1 MVHAVSGAFAGHTRS
16 RRAKLTLLEPTS
28 LDGASDMPVQ
38 NAEIAAMFDQA
49 AELLEIQGESPFR
62 VRAYRRA
69 ARVIEGQPRSVGSL
83 LSAGRDLSELPGIG
97 KDLAGKIADI
107 VTTGHFGL
115 LDTLKKELP
124 GELGDMAALPG
135 LGPKRIKLLYDKL
148 KVRTLDD
155 LRRVLRT
162 GRLADLKGFG
172 PVSAK
177 KLADALEKPREEK
190 RFKLAVAEAEAEAL
204 TGFLR
209 RGGRGRIAVAG
220 SLRRRR
226 ETVGDIDVLVTAKD
240 GAAVGDRLVAYDNV
254 AEVLAHG
261 PTRTTVIL
269 RSGIQVDVRAVPE
282 ESYGAAL
289 LYFTGSKAHNIAV
302 RGLAVARDWKLNEYG
317 LFAGRRRIAGAT
329 EEEVYE
335 KLGLAYIPPEMREDR
350 GEVALAKAGK
360 LPRLVTL
367 PDMRGDLHVHSDWTD
382 GAATI
387 EAMAQGAR
395 ALGYAYIALTDHSR
409 RVAMA
414 HGLDPARL
422 TRQIREIDRING
434 RLSGITLL
442 KGIEVDILKDGEL
455 DLPDA
460 ALAKLDV
467 VVASVHSFFDLPRKA
482 QTERVIR
489 AMQNRHVS
497 IIGHPSGRLIGERGP
512 YDIDMER
519 VIAAARELG
528 CHLEIN
534 AQPDRLDLN
543 DIHTHAA
550 KEAGVRL
557 AISTDAHSVDGFRN
571 MRFGIDQARR
581 AWLTADDVI
590 NTRPLGELRKMLRRV
605 AA

>member
-1 MVHAVSGAFAGHTRS
+1 
-16 RRAKLTLLEPTS
+16 
-28 LDGASDMPVQ
+28 MPVQ

-49 AELLEIQGESPFR
+49 AELLEIQGESQFR
-62 VRAYRRA
+62 ARAYRRA
-69 ARVIEGQPRSVGSL
+69 ARVIEGQPQSVGGML
-83 LSAGRDLSELPGIG
+83 AAGRDLSELPGIG
-97 KDLAGKIADI
+97 KDLAGKIGDI
-107 VTTGHFGL
+107 VTTGHFEL
-115 LDTLKKELP
+115 LDTLKKQLP
-124 GELGDMAALPG
+124 GDLGDMAALPG
-135 LGPKRIKLLYDKL
+135 LGPKRVKLLYDQL

-155 LRRVLRT
+155 LRRVLKS
-162 GRLADLKGFG
+162 GRLAELKGFG

-177 KLADALEKPREEK
+177 KLAAALEKPREEK
-190 RFKLAVAEAEAEAL
+190 RFRLAVAEAEAEAL
-204 TGFLR
+204 AAFLR
-209 RGGRGRIAVAG
+209 GYGRIAVAG

-226 ETVGDIDVLVTAKD
+226 ETVGDLDMLVTAKD

-261 PTRTTVIL
+261 TTRTTVIL

-289 LYFTGSKAHNIAV
+289 MYFTGSKAHNILL
-302 RGLAVARDWKLNEYG
+302 RGLANEHDWKLNEYG
-317 LFAGRRRIAGAT
+317 LFSGRRRIAGAT
-329 EEEVYE
+329 EEEVYK

-350 GEVALAKAGK
+350 GEVSLAKAGR

-367 PDMRGDLHVHSDWTD
+367 SDMRGDLHVHSDWTD
-382 GAATI
+382 GTAPI
-387 EAMAQGAR
+387 EAMAEAAR
-395 ALGYAYIALTDHSR
+395 GLGYAYIALTDHSR

-422 TRQIREIDRING
+422 TRQIREIDRLNG
-434 RLSGITLL
+434 RLSGITIL
-442 KGIEVDILKDGEL
+442 KGIEVDILKDGDL

-460 ALAKLDV
+460 ALARLDV
-467 VVASVHSFFDLPRKA
+467 VVASVHSFFDLPREA
-482 QTERVIR
+482 QTGRVIR

-497 IIGHPSGRLIGERGP
+497 IIGHPTGRLIGSRAP

-543 DIHTHAA
+543 DIHAHAA

-557 AISTDAHSVDGFRN
+557 AISTDAHSVNGFRN

-590 NTRPLGELRKMLRRV
+590 NTRPLNELHKMLRRV